1 MLTYFL
7 FKVSPLWSPART
19 DLSALGH
26 HAKVELGVDG
36 LSNVG
41 QDVDIGFDTDSAV
54 MAQAT
59 SAILLGH
66 ISNCIQH
73 SPFGLARSPVS

>member
-59 SAILLGH
+59 SVNLHDH
-66 ISNCIQH
+66 ISTCIQYFPI
-73 SPFGLARSPVS
+73 SLARSPVS